1 MGVTAMRSFI
11 LLLVAFAFVE
21 ASNIVCKTGSSSK
34 TVTVEDGDSFNY
46 KTQKG
51 KKYKGNADC
60 TTNYVMGSSCA
71 KMSFS
76 CTKFNINNKDKKLC
90 KKGDKMNIKSNGKTK
105 SYCKKKKPKVTST
118 GDISVTFTSDTKKH
132 SSGATC
138 KMSCVEAATS
148 ETTTMPTTTPATT
161 ELPSGPCTNCT
172 TEDGTPCQFP
182 FIYGSQTYT
191 SCTTDQDT
199 KPWCST
205 KVDGGGNHIAGN
217 SNWGYCD
224 ASCSSGH
231 VCQVREIGFPPECE
245 AQHAKTH
252 KNILFLGNSYTYFND
267 LPGMVRSL
275 AAAAGV
281 SASVTSKA
289 PGGQTLGG
297 HVSSSL
303 GTITG
308 GDWDVVVIQ
317 DQSQRP
323 SFPHGYVY
331 SYIIPEAATIVDTIR
346 SKNQCTLPVFF
357 LTWGKRDGDSQNCNN
372 GNYFCSFEG
381 IQDRL
386 TESYSTFAYLNQP
399 AKVAPAGEAWR
410 TYANRAAL
418 FTGDGSHPSAQGTYL
433 TACTML
439 ETIWGISCVGN
450 TYTPVGDA
458 ATLQNL
464 AHQTVQ
470 SRNWSWPA
478 SGGPPCP
485 HCLG

>member
-1 MGVTAMRSFI
+1 MGSVTRRSLWTMRLLSVALALSFTV
-11 LLLVAFAFVE
+11 LYVE
-21 ASNIVCKTGSSSK
+21 AQNVVCGTGTTSK
-34 TVTVEDGDSFNY
+34 SITIDDGDSFLF
-46 KTQKG
+46 KTQKA
-51 KKYKGNADC
+51 KKYTKNADC
-60 TTNYVMGSSCA
+60 TVDYKLGSSCA
-71 KMSFS
+71 KLSFI
-76 CTKFNINNKDKKLC
+76 CNKFNTNDKDKKRC
-90 KKGDKMNIKSNGKTK
+90 SKGDKVAITANGKTRVF
-105 SYCKKKKPKVTST
+105 CKTKKPRVFSKGDLKV
-118 GDISVTFTSDTKKH
+118 VFTSDAKKH
-132 SSGATC
+132 APGGTC
-138 KMSCVEAATS
+138 RVKCVEASQTGG
-148 ETTTMPTTTPATT
+148 TATT
-161 ELPSGPCTNCT
+161 VLPSGPCTNCT
-172 TEDGTPCQFP
+172 TEDGTRCQFP
-182 FIYGSQTYT
+182 FIYGSRTYT

-199 KPWCST
+199 KLWCST

-224 ASCSSGH
+224 TSCSSGH
-231 VCQVREIGFPPECE
+231 VCQVQDIGFPPECE

-308 GDWDVVVIQ
+308 GDWDVVVMQ

-331 SYIIPEAATIVDTIR
+331 SYIIPEAKTIVDAIR

-410 TYANRAAL
+410 TYANRAA
-418 FTGDGSHPSAQGTYL
+418 FSQETDL
-433 TACTML
+433 TPRLRVHT
-439 ETIWGISCVGN
+439 
-450 TYTPVGDA
+450 
-458 ATLQNL
+458 
-464 AHQTVQ
+464 
-470 SRNWSWPA
+470 
-478 SGGPPCP
+478 
-485 HCLG
+485 